1 MLAGDKIMLS
11 TPITLRSIRRFEGC
25 VEAQLSEQPE
35 FLSSSEG
42 TDDRYSDVTDQTED
56 PIDFVAVD
64 VETANC
70 DRASICQIG
79 IAAFR
84 NGRIADRWQSLVN
97 PEDDFDPF
105 NVTIHGIDE
114 DAVKNAPT
122 FAEIAGELNDRLSR
136 HIVVSHSPFDRV
148 ALARAAEKCDLPEI
162 QCRWLDSAK
171 VARRAWQDCAHR
183 GYGLKAVA
191 EMLGIV
197 FNHHNAQD
205 DAMVAGEILLHAQ
218 ETTGLTVRDWL
229 DRVRQP
235 INPSASPAS
244 SSSPKVRAIVNPEG
258 HYFGEVVVFTGTLT
272 LFTRE
277 VAEQL
282 AADAGCEP
290 KRTVARKTTMVVIGN
305 QDVRKLAGHEKST
318 KHRDAESLI
327 AEGHPIRILSE
338 ADFVRLI
345 EVPR

>member
-25 VEAQLSEQPE
+25 IEAQLSEQPE

-97 PEDDFDPF
+97 PDDDFDPF

-136 HIVVSHSPFDRV
+136 RIVVSHSPFDRV

-191 EMLGIV
+191 EMLGIA

-235 INPSASPAS
+235 INPSVRSS
-244 SSSPKVRAIVNPEG
+244 SSSPKERAVVNPDG
-258 HYFGEVVVFTGTLT
+258 HLFGEVIVFTGTLT
-272 LFTRE
+272 LFTKPQ
-277 VAEQL
+277 AKQL
-282 AADAGCEP
+282 AAAVGCEP
-290 KRTVARKTTMVVIGN
+290 KVKVSGKTTMVVIGA
-305 QDVRKLAGHEKST
+305 QDVRKFAGRDKSDNHQT
-318 KHRDAESLI
+318 AEELI
-327 AEGHPIRILSE
+327 AKGHRLQILTE
-338 ADFVRLI
+338 ADFIRLV